1 MMDEGEKER
10 EDMTAHPRIVCIIV
24 HNNRMAEH
32 HIRMED
38 STFRKVPRLIDRWIS
53 R

>member
-1 MMDEGEKER
+1 
-10 EDMTAHPRIVCIIV
+10 MTAHLVFDV

-32 HIRMED
+32 HISIRLVSVRMED
-38 STFRKVPRLIDRWIS
+38 STVQRAPRLIS